1 MMEITPKRYWRRW
14 KGYEKLDGSSTA
26 GRRNGKRVKMDPTKK
41 KRLWKIKIMPKL
53 KILRRASPK
62 KFLVW
67 LRDSYV
73 NMMMKLA
80 NSRAVGASGYGGS
93 GFGSGRQ
100 MKEYDEK
107 MLVEIYKTILMA
119 QSRGK
124 LTHHDTANKLPAE
137 PAVVSVYPVVR

>member
-1 MMEITPKRYWRRW
+1 MEITPKRYWRRW
-14 KGYEKLDGSSTA
+14 RGYEKLDGSSTA

-41 KRLWKIKIMPKL
+41 KLFWKIKIMPKL
-53 KILRRASPK
+53 RILRRASPK

-93 GFGSGRQ
+93 GLGSGRQ

-119 QSRGK
+119 KSQRK
-124 LTHHDTANKLPAE
+124 LVHHDTANKLPAE

>member
-1 MMEITPKRYWRRW
+1 
-14 KGYEKLDGSSTA
+14 
-26 GRRNGKRVKMDPTKK
+26 
-41 KRLWKIKIMPKL
+41 
-53 KILRRASPK
+53 
-62 KFLVW
+62 
-67 LRDSYV
+67 
-73 NMMMKLA
+73 MMMKLA

-137 PAVVSVYPVVR
+137 PAVVSVYPVVSVSGVCDLILKSFEELLSAVEGVGVTVWYLLLGRVDK